1 MKITDM
7 KCPNCGA
14 NIDLHEDGAFKC
26 EYCGQ
31 VFYVESN
38 KVPIVRHTIID
49 DHNYGEDLIEKNDKI
64 RREEENPSHFQEAM
78 QGLAMIFVMLIVP
91 IIITVFITSENSK
104 ETASVG
110 ILSHQPDSEFDEIV
124 ELVRLY
130 VESKIETKVYET
142 FDTKSN
148 TFEVKA
154 GETDISYLSEMDY
167 IANLIIHDASKI
179 KDYSVLEDM
188 PYISRLTIRNAKKL
202 KNADFLKSMN
212 RLEYLDIEGSR
223 LEDLSMLENNISL
236 IYLTLENNKK
246 VSDYSFL
253 ESLTSLKQLRL
264 KTAPNAK
271 IPDLS
276 KNKFLKTININGE
289 TK

>member
-14 NIDLHEDGAFKC
+14 NINVNEDGAVKC

-38 KVPIVRHTIID
+38 KVPVVRHTIID
-49 DHNYGEDLIEKNDKI
+49 DYNYGEDLIEKNDKI

-78 QGLAMIFVMLIVP
+78 EGLAAIFLMLIVP

-110 ILSHQPDSEFDEIV
+110 IISKQPDAEFDEIV
-124 ELVRLY
+124 KSFRTY
-130 VESKIETKVYET
+130 DESKIETKVYET
-142 FDTKSN
+142 FDTKSD

-154 GETDISYLSEMDY
+154 GETDISYLIEMDY
-167 IANLIIHDASKI
+167 ISNLIIHDASKI

-223 LEDLSMLENNISL
+223 LEDLSILENNISL

-253 ESLTSLKQLRL
+253 QSLTSLKQLKL
-264 KTAPNAK
+264 ITAPNAV

-276 KNKFLKTININGE
+276 DNKFLSKININGE
-289 TK
+289 IK